1 MKRTISCALLVALCA
16 AVAAAVGAG
25 AQKQRQTQPCEGS
38 GSQAEASAC
47 AHEEYKAAD
56 AELNRV
62 YGQLA
67 GVLDA
72 EDKAALKE
80 SELAWIKYRDT
91 ACVFESSQY
100 KGGTMRGMIESFC
113 LARVTKARTAELKD
127 QFELRR

>member
-16 AVAAAVGAG
+16 AVAVAFGAA
-25 AQKQRQTQPCEGS
+25 AQKQRQTQPCESS

-47 AHEEYKAAD
+47 AHEKYKAAD
-56 AELNRV
+56 AELNHV

-91 ACVFESSQY
+91 TCVFESSQY
-100 KGGTMRGMIESFC
+100 KGGTMRPMIESVC
-113 LARVTKARTAELKD
+113 LERVTKARAAELKD

>member
-1 MKRTISCALLVALCA
+1 MKRTIVCALLVALCA
-16 AVAAAVGAG
+16 ASAFAKT
-25 AQKQRQTQPCEGS
+25 QKQREMQPCES
-38 GSQAEASAC
+38 RGSQAEASAC

-56 AELNRV
+56 AELNKT
-62 YGQLA
+62 YGRLA

-72 EDKAALKE
+72 EDKASLKE
-80 SELAWIKYRDT
+80 SELAWIKYRDST
-91 ACVFESSQY
+91 CVFESSQY

>member
-1 MKRTISCALLVALCA
+1 MKRTISRALLVALCA
-16 AVAAAVGAG
+16 AAVAFGAA

-47 AHEEYKAAD
+47 AHEKYKAAD

-91 ACVFESSQY
+91 TCVFESSQY

-113 LARVTKARTAELKD
+113 LERVTKARAAELKD

>member
-16 AVAAAVGAG
+16 VVAVAFGVG
-25 AQKQRQTQPCEGS
+25 AQKQRQIQPCES
-38 GSQAEASAC
+38 RGSQAEASAC

-91 ACVFESSQY
+91 TCVFESSQY

>member
-1 MKRTISCALLVALCA
+1 MKRTILCALLVALCA

-25 AQKQRQTQPCEGS
+25 AQKQRQTQPCEGR